1 MQICLN
7 KRYSDI
13 YYWTKQ
19 VPLRVPV
26 NKNWTAGLLQLEGYC
41 LGHYY
46 NYSSPGQ
53 NRFTALGIDDQ
64 GFAHAAL

>member
-1 MQICLN
+1 M
-7 KRYSDI
+7 
-13 YYWTKQ
+13 
-19 VPLRVPV
+19 PLRVPV